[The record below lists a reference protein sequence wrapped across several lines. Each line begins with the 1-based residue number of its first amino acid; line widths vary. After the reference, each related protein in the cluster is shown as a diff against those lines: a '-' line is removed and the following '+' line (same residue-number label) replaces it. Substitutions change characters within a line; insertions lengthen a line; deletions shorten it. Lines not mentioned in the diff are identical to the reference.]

1 MQQTFVIIC
10 LALMVISAAIAV
22 MSDSVLKSCIALALC
37 SGILAIAMFL
47 MGATWA
53 AVFEL
58 SVCCGLITVLF
69 ISAITVTTPGEKD
82 AETKK
87 DHHRRF
93 SALPFILIFS
103 GVALIAVIMSTGF
116 VISTP
121 SELVSF
127 AAHTFQNVFWN
138 FRQADILG
146 QIFAILAGALA
157 VVVLFK
163 HGGKI

>member
-1 MQQTFVIIC
+1 MTGITLLILLVIMVLFLL
-10 LALMVISAAIAV
+10 LALTKKSL
-22 MSDSVLKSCIALALC
+22 LKSAVALACASVMLTIILF
-37 SGILAIAMFL
+37 ILAAPW
-47 MGATWA
+47 G